1 MRENA
6 KEANTV
12 PVSEILKKLRLKER
26 NGEQLLV
33 GALWCSQLPGW
44 MIIQS
49 GKQKRQRKKGIHFSS
64 RNKNHRKQQEVGT

>member
-33 GALWCSQLPGW
+33 VTG
-44 MIIQS
+44 
-49 GKQKRQRKKGIHFSS
+49 FF
-64 RNKNHRKQQEVGT
+64 